1 MFDLQ
6 KKIEGKNCANLSA
19 ILCMFLW
26 APKRKKMVEPGKMAA
41 EFP

>member
-6 KKIEGKNCANLSA
+6 KKNRRKK
-19 ILCMFLW
+19 LCESICDSMHVFVG
-26 APKRKKMVEPGKMAA
+26 PKRKKMVEPGKMAA